1 MRSFSSVRGAL
12 LAAVLVGV
20 TGCTVYQ
27 VAPGTPVAMP
37 SVFDRSS
44 SAAVGAMQDQ
54 GVQIDV
60 EDRAGGVIR
69 GRRCGIDVAA
79 SVRTQA
85 DGSGSVRVQFD
96 SSGATAQDPTLL
108 HRISSADDRR
118 MGR

>member
-1 MRSFSSVRGAL
+1 
-12 LAAVLVGV
+12 
-20 TGCTVYQ
+20 
-27 VAPGTPVAMP
+27 MP

-85 DGSGSVRVQFD
+85 DGSVRVQFD
-96 SSGATAQDPTLL
+96 SSGATALDPTLL

>member
-1 MRSFSSVRGAL
+1 
-12 LAAVLVGV
+12 
-20 TGCTVYQ
+20 
-27 VAPGTPVAMP
+27 
-37 SVFDRSS
+37 
-44 SAAVGAMQDQ
+44 
-54 GVQIDV
+54 
-60 EDRAGGVIR
+60 VIR

>member
-1 MRSFSSVRGAL
+1 
-12 LAAVLVGV
+12 
-20 TGCTVYQ
+20 
-27 VAPGTPVAMP
+27 MP

-85 DGSGSVRVQFD
+85 DGSVRVQFD
-96 SSGATAQDPTLL
+96 SSGATEQDPTLL